1 MNNNGTDKGDHMK
14 LTKGQAL
21 AKIEELKKYVEAE
34 EVETKE
40 KTVGIAIMSR
50 WAGGKIVFQ
59 SSKST
64 MKEAVVEAVKSGANL
79 YGANLHE
86 ADLSGANLHEAD
98 LSGADLHEAN
108 LSGANL
114 YGANLYG
121 ADLHEADLH
130 EAYLRR
136 ANLYEADL
144 SGADLASAKFYGKT
158 DNPKIL
164 RQNQV
169 TDFLA
174 ALGFKVEG

>member
-1 MNNNGTDKGDHMK
+1 MK

-98 LSGADLHEAN
+98 LSGADLHEAD

-114 YGANLYG
+114 YGANLY
-121 ADLHEADLH
+121 EA
-130 EAYLRR
+130 E
-136 ANLYEADL
+136 LYEADL
-144 SGADLASAKFYGKT
+144 YGADLYGADLQSAKFYGTT
-158 DNPKIL
+158 DNPQIL
-164 RQNQV
+164 KQNQV